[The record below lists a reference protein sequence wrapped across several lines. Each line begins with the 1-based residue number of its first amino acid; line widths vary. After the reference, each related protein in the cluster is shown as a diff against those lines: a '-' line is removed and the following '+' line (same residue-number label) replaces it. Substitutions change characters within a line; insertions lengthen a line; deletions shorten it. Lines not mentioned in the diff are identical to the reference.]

1 MSFLLNPYR
10 FAAAAGGGG
19 GAPIGNASSMS
30 ANWKHPDLTLS
41 NANLTVSRGASPAIS
56 IAPVLSIDAKTTGKW
71 YFELTVDSIGSSS
84 AATNIVVGVSH
95 ATVSI
100 KPSEPMASGEV
111 GYLDQYS
118 GAVGIIC
125 EAGQQGNTLGSDAFG
140 SSWVA
145 SDIISV
151 AVDADAR
158 TVQFRRNGGSWS
170 SAYSIPGTNPI
181 CAMVRIYEVSTQVTL
196 NFGATSFAH
205 SVPSGYLAWE
215 QNANYAAR
223 YWRVFCWVGQTS
235 YLNIAEIVMSLTSGG
250 ADQTGSGTASGI
262 SQILPT
268 YPYAN
273 AVDNN
278 TATAWV
284 SNNVSTNG
292 WWMYDFGSG
301 VTKAIKETSI
311 TLLNSGNPDGIL
323 TGAIQYSHDAS
334 IWYPGRAMVNATW
347 SLGQTRTWAVADG

>member
-10 FAAAAGGGG
+10 FATAGGTG
-19 GAPIGNASSMS
+19 GAPIANATALS

-41 NANLTVSRGASPAIS
+41 NSNRTVSRGASPATS
-56 IAPVLSIDAKTTGKW
+56 IAPVLSIDAKASGKW
-71 YFELTVDSIGSSS
+71 YFELTVDSIGGGT

-95 ATVSI
+95 AAISI
-100 KPSEPMASGEV
+100 KPTERMASGEI
-111 GYLDQYS
+111 GYADQYS
-118 GAVGIIC
+118 GAVGKIC
-125 EAGQQGNTLGSDAFG
+125 ENGEQASDGTADTFG

-145 SDIISV
+145 TDIISV
-151 AVDADAR
+151 AVDADNR

-170 SAYSIPGTNPI
+170 SAYAIPGSHPI
-181 CAMVRIYEVSTQVTL
+181 CAMVRIYETSTQATL
-196 NFGATSFAH
+196 NFGATSFAY

-223 YWRVFCWVGQTS
+223 YWRVWCWVGQTG
-235 YLNIAEIVMSLTSGG
+235 YLNIAEIVMALTSGG

-278 TATAWV
+278 TGTAWV
-284 SNNVSTNG
+284 SNAVSTNG
-292 WWMYDFGSG
+292 WWAYDFGSG
-301 VTKAIKETSI
+301 VTKAIKEVSI

-323 TGAIQYSHDAS
+323 TGGIQYSNDNS
-334 IWYPGRAMVNATW
+334 TWYPGRAMVNSNW